1 MSFTYKDFEDGASAW
16 SAPPASKWD
25 DCSNA
30 ESVEEQVSTAG
41 AADDAVESLVE
52 DAATRAIMSQMH
64 MIRLAE
70 PAVRV
75 GLRALPDSKSKKMAL
90 EVFEKWGELE
100 KENNRASPP
109 NMLHF
114 AYMSLI
120 MARCIVLILDKLV
133 SDGLS
138 TTANMAVNVIANRLK
153 SAVA

>member
-1 MSFTYKDFEDGASAW
+1 MSFTYEDFEDGESAW
-16 SAPPASKWD
+16 TAPPNKWD
-25 DCSNA
+25 EYSNDD
-30 ESVEEQVSTAG
+30 EQQQTVTEGSGNVVVG
-41 AADDAVESLVE
+41 AAIE

-75 GLRALPDSKSKKMAL
+75 GLRALPDSKHKRMAL
-90 EVFEKWGELE
+90 EVFDKWAELE
-100 KENNRASPP
+100 KENSRVSPP

-133 SDGLS
+133 QSGLG
-138 TTANMAVNVIANRLK
+138 TTANMAINVVANRLK
-153 SAVA
+153 SALA